1 MSKSTTLADYLMLP
15 WSILG
20 KAIVFTYGALWRVAL
35 FALPILALVGLVLL
49 ANRLLNQ
56 GREP

>member
-15 WSILG
+15 WSIFG
-20 KAIVFTYGALWRVAL
+20 KAIVFTYSALWKLVL
-35 FALPILALVGLVLL
+35 FALPILALVALVMG

-56 GREP
+56 GRQP